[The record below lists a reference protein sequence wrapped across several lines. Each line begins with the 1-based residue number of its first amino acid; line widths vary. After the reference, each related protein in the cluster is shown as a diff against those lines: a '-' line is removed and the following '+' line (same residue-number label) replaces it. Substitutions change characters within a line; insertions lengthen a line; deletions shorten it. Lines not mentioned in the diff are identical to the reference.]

1 MLRYAVRRVPSAMVV
16 LLVASVIVF
25 IVPRLAEGDAADV
38 LAGPDASDA
47 TRDAVRQDLGL
58 DRSPVIQYALW
69 MRGLVTGDLGTSY
82 IRKQP
87 AAEAIGTALGQTLTL
102 TLGAL
107 LVALVLGGLAG
118 IVMGAGRN
126 RAVTRTVSALV
137 SLAFAIPPYVS
148 GVLFV
153 LLFAVTIRLLPSSG
167 YQPIYQQPTIAV
179 QYLLMPA
186 LCLGLPAAAVIA
198 RFLSASV
205 RQVLDEEFVQ
215 TGVAKGLTRQRLV
228 RAHVVPNALPPV
240 LTILGIQVGQLL
252 GGAIVVEA
260 IFGWHGIGDLLVN
273 SVLSRDYV
281 LVQDLLLLTVA
292 VFVVVQTLTDLAHA
306 SIDPRVR
313 LEVS

>member
-1 MLRYAVRRVPSAMVV
+1 MLRYAVRRVPSAIVV

-47 TRDAVRQDLGL
+47 TRAAVRQDLGL

-87 AAEAIGTALGQTLTL
+87 AADAIGTALGQTLTL
-102 TLGAL
+102 TVGAL
-107 LVALVLGGLAG
+107 LVALVLGGFAG

-126 RAVTRTVSALV
+126 RTVARAVSALV

-153 LLFAVTIRLLPSSG
+153 LLFAVTFRLLPSSG
-167 YQPIYQQPTIAV
+167 YQPIHQQPTIAV

-205 RQVLDEEFVQ
+205 RQVLDEEFVR
-215 TGVAKGLTRQRLV
+215 TGIAKGLTRRRLV

-292 VFVVVQTLTDLAHA
+292 VFVVVQTFTDLAHA

>member
-1 MLRYAVRRVPSAMVV
+1 MVRYAVRRIPSAALV
-16 LLVASVIVF
+16 LLVASVLVF

-38 LAGPDASDA
+38 LAGPDASQA
-47 TRDAVRQDLGL
+47 TREAVRQDLGL
-58 DRSPVIQYALW
+58 DRSPVVQYAVWL
-69 MRGLVTGDLGTSY
+69 RGLVTGDLGTSY

-87 AAEAIGTALGQTLTL
+87 AAEAIGAALGQTVTL
-102 TLGAL
+102 TAGAL
-107 LVALVLGGLAG
+107 LVALVLGGVAG
-118 IVMGAGRN
+118 ILLGTGSN
-126 RAVTRTVSALV
+126 RILTRTVGPLV

-148 GVLFV
+148 GVLLV
-153 LLFAVTIRLLPSSG
+153 LLFAVSMRLLPSSG
-167 YQPIYQQPTIAV
+167 YQPIYDDPDIAV

-186 LCLGLPAAAVIA
+186 LCLGLPAAAVLA
-198 RFLSASV
+198 RFLSTSV
-205 RQVLDEEFVQ
+205 RQVLDEEFVR
-215 TGVAKGLTRQRLV
+215 TGVAKGLRRGRLI

-281 LVQDLLLLTVA
+281 LVQDLLLFAVA

-306 SIDPRVR
+306 AVDPRVR
-313 LEVS
+313 LETG

>member
-1 MLRYAVRRVPSAMVV
+1 MLRYAVRRVPSAVVV

-58 DRSPVIQYALW
+58 DRSPVVQYALW

-82 IRKQP
+82 IRKQS
-87 AAEAIGTALGQTLTL
+87 ATEAIGTALGQTLTL
-102 TLGAL
+102 TVGAL
-107 LVALVLGGLAG
+107 LVALVLGGVGG

-126 RAVTRTVSALV
+126 RAVTRAVSAMV

-205 RQVLDEEFVQ
+205 RQVLDEEFVR
-215 TGVAKGLTRQRLV
+215 TGVAKGLTRRRLV
-228 RAHVVPNALPPV
+228 SAHVVPNALPPV

>member
-1 MLRYAVRRVPSAMVV
+1 MLRYAVRRIPSAALV
-16 LLVASVIVF
+16 LLVASVLVF

-38 LAGPDASDA
+38 LAGPDASQA

-58 DRSPVIQYALW
+58 DRSPVVQYAIWL
-69 MRGLVTGDLGTSY
+69 RGLVTGDLGTSY

-87 AAEAIGTALGQTLTL
+87 AAEAMGAALGQTVTL
-102 TLGAL
+102 TAGAL
-107 LVALVLGGLAG
+107 LVALVLGGVAG
-118 IVMGAGRN
+118 ILLGAGSN
-126 RAVTRTVSALV
+126 RILTRMVGALV

-148 GVLFV
+148 GVLLV
-153 LLFAVTIRLLPSSG
+153 LLFAVSMRLLPSSG
-167 YQPIYQQPTIAV
+167 YQPIYDDPDIAV

-198 RFLSASV
+198 RFLSTSV
-205 RQVLDEEFVQ
+205 RQVLDEEFVL
-215 TGVAKGLTRQRLV
+215 TGVAKGLRRGRLI

-281 LVQDLLLLTVA
+281 LVQDLLLFAVA

-306 SIDPRVR
+306 AVDPRVR
-313 LEVS
+313 LETG